1 MDPFEPTRLRLRISD
16 LDRQIDEL
24 FSSFIN
30 WPAKGAAGAAVWRPA
45 IDAYESDDAY
55 LFVADLPGVRAEDLT
70 VRVEADG
77 IAICGTRTS
86 AERVQSGRRLSV
98 ERRYGEFC
106 RRFPLGEPVDA
117 DAIQV
122 TQEQG
127 VFYIRVPKRQRA

>member
-30 WPAKGAAGAAVWRPA
+30 WPAKGAAEWRPA

-70 VRVEADG
+70 VRVEAAG

-86 AERVQSGRRLSV
+86 AERVQSWRRLSV

>member
-24 FSSFIN
+24 FSSFVH
-30 WPAKGAAGAAVWRPA
+30 WPQKGAIGAEEWKPA
-45 IDAYESDDAY
+45 IDAYENDDAY
-55 LFVADLPGVRAEDLT
+55 LFVADLPGVKAEDLT

-86 AERVQSGRRLSV
+86 AERMQSGRRLSV
-98 ERRYGEFC
+98 ERRYGQFY
-106 RRFPLGEPVDA
+106 RRFPLAQPVDA

-127 VFYIRVPKRQRA
+127 VFYIRVPKRQRD

>member
-24 FSSFIN
+24 FSSFVN
-30 WPAKGAAGAAVWRPA
+30 WPQKGAIGAEKWKPA
-45 IDAYESDDAY
+45 IDAYENDDAY

-77 IAICGTRTS
+77 VAICGTRTS

-106 RRFPLGEPVDA
+106 RRFPLAEPVTA

-127 VFYIRVPKRQRA
+127 VFYIRVPKRPRV